1 MIDLEALL
9 RTRAKWERRAFG
21 IFTAAFEDERRDV
34 LAVGRRGFDSTRWLA
49 ALRVVWEGAAD
60 DWIPQVQTMLITD
73 DEKGAYFFLGGAGLT
88 QDKGAVIDEGLA
100 EELVTILAGKAE
112 AIVELTEEQWL
123 LLGDEALT
131 NTAARAGTLA
141 TTESTEALA
150 WGQHQTAVKVKL
162 VLLKIWQA
170 ILDDRTRDTH
180 RTANGQRRR
189 INDPFNVGGA
199 ALQWPADAGGPLGE
213 IINCRCWE
221 DYEQVPVKP

>member
-34 LAVGRRGFDSTRWLA
+34 LAVGRRGFDSTRWMA

-60 DWIPQVQTMLITD
+60 DWIPQVQAMLAVD
-73 DEKGAYFFLGGAGLT
+73 KA
-88 QDKGAVIDEGLA
+88 KGAVIDEGLA
-100 EELVTILAGKAE
+100 EELLTILAGKAE

-123 LLGDEALT
+123 LLGDEALID
-131 NTAARAGTLA
+131 TAARAGTLA

-150 WGQHQTAVKVKL
+150 WGQHQTAVANKL
-162 VLLKIWQA
+162 LLLKVWQA
-170 ILDDRTRDTH
+170 ILDDRTRPTH

-221 DYEQVPVKP
+221 DYDLVPVKP